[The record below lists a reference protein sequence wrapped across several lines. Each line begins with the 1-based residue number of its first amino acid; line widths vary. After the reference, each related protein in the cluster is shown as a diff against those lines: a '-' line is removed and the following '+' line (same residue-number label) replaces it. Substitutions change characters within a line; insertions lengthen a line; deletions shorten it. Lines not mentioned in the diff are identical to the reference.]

1 MLQTK
6 RGKIVVQ
13 CKAYVGKVG
22 PQSVRDLCGSMV
34 HHRATEGWLVAID
47 GFSESAY
54 EFAHNKP
61 IKLLLIRS
69 FLRK

>member
-1 MLQTK
+1 
-6 RGKIVVQ
+6 
-13 CKAYVGKVG
+13 
-22 PQSVRDLCGSMV
+22 MV